1 MAEYLND
8 DLEYIVEDYHD
19 MGEFDD
25 EFEMNGQ
32 QSEDRDADLVEDED
46 AV

>member
-8 DLEYIVEDYHD
+8 DLEYVVEEYFD

-25 EFEMNGQ
+25 EFEMNGHQ
-32 QSEDRDADLVEDED
+32 REGRDADLVEDKD
-46 AV
+46 PV